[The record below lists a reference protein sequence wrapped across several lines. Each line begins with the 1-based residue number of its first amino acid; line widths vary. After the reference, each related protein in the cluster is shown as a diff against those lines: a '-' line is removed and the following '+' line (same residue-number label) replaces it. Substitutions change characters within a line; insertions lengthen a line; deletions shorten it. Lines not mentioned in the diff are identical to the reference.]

1 MRRMTH
7 EDDRVNRSDRYDKAE
22 KPRCNRPHIN
32 NQWSK
37 LSLNL
42 ELRTK
47 CASFGNARGED
58 PVVAPIARF
67 HLWEARFL
75 HSDDVVAPL
84 VEFIPREQCS
94 T

>member
-47 CASFGNARGED
+47 CASFCNARGED
-58 PVVAPIARF
+58 LVVAPIARLR
-67 HLWEARFL
+67 LWEARFPY
-75 HSDDVVAPL
+75 SNDVVASL
-84 VEFIPREQCS
+84 MEFVLQEQRS